1 MSEVSLNHGG
11 YQCPPLDLLNGLVPI
26 FCSEQFQNNTMELP
40 CAIGIT
46 EDKETYMFDLA
57 IAHHLLVAGATG
69 QGKTACQNAIICSLL
84 LKKAPSELQLVLVDP
99 KRCEFNIYAPLYNIF
114 LPERPNGIV
123 YDFDHC
129 LSVIDSLR
137 SMMDG
142 RFDRLKEA
150 DVRSI
155 IEYNQKYPE
164 LPMPYIVTVIDEYSD
179 LLMVLGREF
188 ESKLSNLAA
197 QSWRVGIHFVICTQ
211 RPTTNIITGWIRANY
226 PARIAFRVSDRFDS
240 KTIIDR
246 AGAECLNGKGDM
258 LVITD
263 SLDPVHIQGAY
274 IEDKEIERIVSYI
287 AQQRNYDRSKTS
299 DITTCAE

>member
-11 YQCPPLDLLNGLVPI
+11 YQCPPLDLLNGHVPS
-26 FCSEQFQNNTMELP
+26 FDAKQFQNNTMELP

-46 EDKETYMFDLA
+46 EDNETFMFDLTKV
-57 IAHHLLVAGATG
+57 HHLLVAGATG
-69 QGKTACQNAIICSLL
+69 QGKTACLNAIICSLL

-99 KRCEFNIYAPLYNIF
+99 KVCEFKIYAPLYNIF
-114 LPERPNGIV
+114 LKERPNGIV

-129 LSVIDSLR
+129 LGVIDLLR
-137 SMMDG
+137 SLMDN
-142 RFDRLKEA
+142 RFERFKEA

-155 IEYNQKYPE
+155 TEYNQKYPE
-164 LPMPYIVTVIDEYSD
+164 QPMPYVVTVIDEYSD

-211 RPTTNIITGWIRANY
+211 RPTTNIITGWIRANF
-226 PARIAFRVSDRFDS
+226 PARIAFRVSEGFDS

-263 SLDPVHIQGAY
+263 SLDPVHIQGVY

-299 DITTCAE
+299 DITTCTE

>member
-11 YQCPPLDLLNGLVPI
+11 YQCPPLDLLNGHVPI
-26 FCSEQFQNNTMELP
+26 FDSKQFQNNTMELP

-46 EDKETYMFDLA
+46 EDNETFMFDLTKV
-57 IAHHLLVAGATG
+57 HHLLVAGPTG
-69 QGKTACQNAIICSLL
+69 QGKTACLNAIICSLL
-84 LKKAPSELQLVLVDP
+84 LKKTPSELQLVLVDP
-99 KRCEFNIYAPLYNIF
+99 KVCEFKIYAPLYNIF
-114 LPERPNGIV
+114 LKERRIV
-123 YDFDHC
+123 YDYDHC
-129 LSVIDSLR
+129 LIVIDSLR
-137 SMMDG
+137 SLMEH
-142 RFDRLKEA
+142 RYYRLKEA
-150 DVRSI
+150 NVRHI
-155 IEYNQKYPE
+155 TEYNQKHLE
-164 LPMPYIVTVIDEYSD
+164 KPMPFIVTVIDEYSD

-211 RPTTNIITGWIRANY
+211 RPTTNIITGWIRANF
-226 PARIAFRVSDRFDS
+226 PARIAFRVSEGFDS

-263 SLDPVHIQGAY
+263 SLDPVHIQGVY

-299 DITTCAE
+299 DITTCTE

>member
-11 YQCPPLDLLNGLVPI
+11 YQCPPLDLLNGHVPI
-26 FCSEQFQNNTMELP
+26 FDSKQFQNNTMELP

-46 EDKETYMFDLA
+46 EDNETFMFDLTKV
-57 IAHHLLVAGATG
+57 HHLLVAGATG
-69 QGKTACQNAIICSLL
+69 QGKTACLNAIICSLL

-99 KRCEFNIYAPLYNIF
+99 KVCEFKIYAPLYNIF
-114 LPERPNGIV
+114 LKERRIV
-123 YDFDHC
+123 YDYDHC
-129 LSVIDSLR
+129 LCLIGYDLR
-137 SMMDG
+137 SLMEH
-142 RFDRLKEA
+142 RYYRLKEA
-150 DVRSI
+150 NVRHI
-155 IEYNQKYPE
+155 TEYNQKHPE
-164 LPMPYIVTVIDEYSD
+164 KPMPYIVTVIDEYSD

-211 RPTTNIITGWIRANY
+211 RPTTNIITGWIRANF
-226 PARIAFRVSDRFDS
+226 PARIAFRVSEGFDS

-263 SLDPVHIQGAY
+263 SLDPVHIQGVY

-299 DITTCAE
+299 DITTCTE